1 MTTIL
6 SRRTPAHPGDD
17 GSAFGGVSAMFAMV
31 QRSNHATALAGWIV
45 STGAMGLVVQFTT
58 IEAASHSPYGTI
70 LFAALVPVLAAGTLS
85 AALLVRA
92 CRLTTVAQE
101 EFYRFIA
108 EIPGDAPEL
117 CAPAVLQLQRLTA
130 ATRHREILTQKALT
144 WSYIAGGT
152 LLAWSVTA
160 AAMASGH

>member
-1 MTTIL
+1 MSTEL

-17 GSAFGGVSAMFAMV
+17 GAAFGGVSAMFAMV

-45 STGAMGLVVQFTT
+45 TTAAMGLVVQFGT
-58 IEAASHSPYGTI
+58 IETASRAPYGD
-70 LFAALVPVLAAGTLS
+70 LLLAALVPVLAAGGLVVR
-85 AALLVRA
+85 LLVRA
-92 CRLTTVAQE
+92 NLLTAYAQE

-130 ATRHREILTQKALT
+130 ATRHREILTRHATT
-144 WSYIAGGT
+144 WAYVTGAAVV
-152 LLAWSVTA
+152 AWSVA
-160 AAMASGH
+160 VALMAG